1 MVLNGS
7 PLSYWGGVQGANPM
21 RYRGGLAGGAWAA
34 SFWSDLGGGQFDG
47 AHLVAG
53 FEDLNP
59 ANTYWNK
66 QYNLFAKID
75 TEAQRFLDF
84 ERWWGGF
91 FKLGAEEIGFITNSL
106 FVGNELE
113 KGLVELQEGRPIN
126 LKNFK
131 DPIFVFASSGDNITP
146 PPQALNWIVKVYGS
160 VEEIKRQGQTIIYM
174 IHKNIGHLGIFV
186 SGKVAAREHHEIIGC
201 LEMIENL
208 LPGLYEMVIADDA
221 GNADIGDYAVRLEA
235 RDISD
240 ILAMDDGLEDEEAF
254 VPVAAVSQ
262 VNDAFYHNWIGPW
275 VRAWTQPWMAEGLR
289 QLHPLRFQRYAY
301 SDANPFLWPL
311 DIWSSLVKQNRR
323 PAAPDNPFVQ
333 AETCFSDFVTAAFN
347 LYRDSRDRLQEWVF
361 KSIYENPWVRF
372 CWGGATSADGDAAED
387 A

>member
-1 MVLNGS
+1 
-7 PLSYWGGVQGANPM
+7 
-21 RYRGGLAGGAWAA
+21 
-34 SFWSDLGGGQFDG
+34 
-47 AHLVAG
+47 
-53 FEDLNP
+53 
-59 ANTYWNK
+59 
-66 QYNLFAKID
+66 
-75 TEAQRFLDF
+75 
-84 ERWWGGF
+84 
-91 FKLGAEEIGFITNSL
+91 
-106 FVGNELE
+106 
-113 KGLVELQEGRPIN
+113 
-126 LKNFK
+126 
-131 DPIFVFASSGDNITP
+131 
-146 PPQALNWIVKVYGS
+146 
-160 VEEIKRQGQTIIYM
+160 
-174 IHKNIGHLGIFV
+174 
-186 SGKVAAREHHEIIGC
+186 
-201 LEMIENL
+201 MIENL

-361 KSIYENPWVRF
+361 KSIYENPWARF
-372 CWGGATSADGDAAED
+372 CLGGATSADGDAAED